1 MDKVQN
7 GNYGQQPKKAGRIS
21 NIIALIIC
29 FMMAIVMWLY
39 VMQTESPEYE
49 ETFTRV
55 PLVIENVA
63 DRKIFWLPLLILLL
77 LLARRLYIGF

>member
-7 GNYGQQPKKAGRIS
+7 GNYSQEPKKAGRIS

-29 FMMAIVMWLY
+29 FMMATVMWLY

-55 PLVIENVA
+55 PLVIE
-63 DRKIFWLPLLILLL
+63 DGK
-77 LLARRLYIGF
+77 G